1 MGVMNIIPVFGPF
14 MGAIPGTLIIFLESP
29 IKALWFI
36 ILIVIIQ
43 QLDANIIEVRILGQ
57 T

>member
-1 MGVMNIIPVFGPF
+1 

-36 ILIVIIQ
+36 ILIVIMQ
-43 QLDANIIEVRILGQ
+43 QIDANIIEVRILGQ

>member
-36 ILIVIIQ
+36 ILIVIMQ
-43 QLDANIIEVRILGQ
+43 QIDANIIEVRILGQ